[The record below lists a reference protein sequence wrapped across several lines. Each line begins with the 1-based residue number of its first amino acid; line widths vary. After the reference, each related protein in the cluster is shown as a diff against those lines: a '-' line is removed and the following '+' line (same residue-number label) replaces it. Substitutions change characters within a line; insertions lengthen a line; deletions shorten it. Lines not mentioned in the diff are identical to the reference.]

1 LSDLLKQHTPLVK
14 RIAYHM
20 MIGLPASV
28 DVRDLIQAG
37 MIGLLDAVRLYD
49 ASYDRKFEIYAVQR
63 IRGAMLDELRSCD
76 NLARPHREKVK
87 RGEIDDVPVL
97 SLESMLDEG
106 FDLVSNDDPL
116 DRLIK
121 KELVKK
127 AVDYLDGLPDRQK
140 AMMTQYYIDGLT
152 MREIS
157 KSIGISETW
166 ACLQHKEILSNLQ
179 EHLS

>member
-1 LSDLLKQHTPLVK
+1 MKQHTPLVK

-20 MIGLPASV
+20 MIGLPPSV
-28 DVRDLIQAG
+28 DVRDLIQSG
-37 MIGLLDAVRLYD
+37 MIGLLDAGRLYD
-49 ASYDRKFEIYAVQR
+49 ASYDRNFEIYAVQR
-63 IRGAMLDELRSCD
+63 IRGAMLDELRSSD

-87 RGEIDDVPVL
+87 RGELDDVSISSFDAL
-97 SLESMLDEG
+97 LEGG
-106 FDLVSNDDPL
+106 FDIMSNDDPL

-121 KELVKK
+121 KELVEK

-140 AMMTQYYIDGLT
+140 TMMTQYYIDGLT